1 MPRKTSFDKKGRYDD
16 RWISELADV
25 ITKER
30 ITATLFIERGKSTE
44 NDTYIL
50 FTYANKTEVIEVG
63 TLYEGT
69 RAPLAVNLAIEQMA
83 EEIAPPGKV
92 LVVYATN
99 AKRFIE
105 DIIDRK
111 GNMSRRTAE
120 RLDLLDVELQVDLG
134 RR

>member
-1 MPRKTSFDKKGRYDD
+1 MPRKTSSDIKHSDD
-16 RWISELADV
+16 WLKDVADV

-30 ITATLFIERGKSTE
+30 VTATLFIERKKSTE
-44 NDTYIL
+44 NATYIT
-50 FTYANKTEVIEVG
+50 FTYANKCEVIEVG

-83 EEIAPPGKV
+83 EEIAPGKV
-92 LVVYATN
+92 LVIYATN
-99 AKRFIE
+99 AKRFIQ

>member
-1 MPRKTSFDKKGRYDD
+1 MPRKTSSDIKHSDD
-16 RWISELADV
+16 WLKDVADV

-30 ITATLFIERGKSTE
+30 VTATLFIERKKSTE
-44 NDTYIL
+44 SDTYIT
-50 FTYANKTEVIEVG
+50 FTYANKHEVIEVG
-63 TLYEGT
+63 TLYEGI

-83 EEIAPPGKV
+83 DEIAPGKV
-92 LVVYATN
+92 LVIYATN

>member
-1 MPRKTSFDKKGRYDD
+1 MARHTSFDKKGRYDD
-16 RWISELADV
+16 SWLANVADI

-30 ITATLFIERGKSTE
+30 VTGTLYIERKNSTQ
-44 NDTYIL
+44 NDTAIR
-50 FTYANKTEVIEVG
+50 FSYANKTEVIEVEM
-63 TLYEGT
+63 LYEGT
-69 RAPLAVNLAIEQMA
+69 KTALAVNLAIEQMA
-83 EEIAPPGKV
+83 EEIAPGKV
-92 LVVYATN
+92 LVIYATN

-105 DIIDRK
+105 EIIDRS